1 MASATESNLASSNYQ
16 SDLDLVRRIGKS
28 ADAVSMARFLAQDL
42 VIETKPDATPVTD
55 ADKATEKCIREIL
68 EAERPNDGILGEEF
82 GSDITG
88 KKRYWVIDPIDGTKS
103 FLRGLPVWSTLIALI
118 EVNNSHEDADGKT
131 DGKEKHEVVVG
142 LVSSPALARTWF
154 ATKGGG
160 AFTTFDSDTNPK
172 KGTPRKLNVSKVNLI
187 KDAHVGY
194 SDFIGFGDHLP
205 GFQSIINDAWR
216 TRAVG
221 DFWSHVLVA
230 EGVMDVAIEPSLSL
244 WDMAPLDIVVREA
257 GGTFS
262 DLQGNE
268 GPFGKSGLSTNSA
281 LKGEVL
287 KRLNG

>member
-68 EAERPNDGILGEEF
+68 ETERPDDGILGEEF

-118 EVNNSHEDADGKT
+118 EVNNS
-131 DGKEKHEVVVG
+131 HEVVVG

-230 EGVMDVAIEPSLSL
+230 EGVMDVAIEPSLAL

-262 DLQGNE
+262 DLQGND

>member
-1 MASATESNLASSNYQ
+1 MAELATEKYAA
-16 SDLDLVRRIGKS
+16 DLQLIRKIGKA

-42 VIETKPDATPVTD
+42 IIETKPDATPVTD

-68 EAERPNDGILGEEF
+68 ESERPNDGILGEEF

-88 KKRYWVIDPIDGTKS
+88 KSRYWVIDPIDGTKS

-118 EVNNSHEDADGKT
+118 EVTNNAGV
-131 DGKEKHEVVVG
+131 EKHEVVVG

-160 AFTTFDSDTNPK
+160 AFTTFDGVNAPNS
-172 KGTPRKLNVSKVNLI
+172 GSPRKISVSKVNEI
-187 KDAHVGY
+187 KNAHLGY
-194 SDFIGFGDHLP
+194 SDFIGFGNRLA
-205 GFQSIINDAWR
+205 GFQSMFNEAWR

-221 DFWSHVLVA
+221 DFWSHMLVA
-230 EGVMDVAIEPSLSL
+230 EGVMDLAIEPSLAL

-257 GGTFS
+257 GGHFF
-262 DLQGNE
+262 DMDGND
-268 GPFGKSGLSTNSA
+268 GPFGKSGISTNAA
-281 LKGEVL
+281 LKDVVL

>member
-1 MASATESNLASSNYQ
+1 MASATESNLASSKYQ

-118 EVNNSHEDADGKT
+118 EVNNSHE
-131 DGKEKHEVVVG
+131 VVVG

-230 EGVMDVAIEPSLSL
+230 EGVMDVAIEPSLAL

-262 DLQGNE
+262 DLQGND

>member
-1 MASATESNLASSNYQ
+1 MAELATEKYAA
-16 SDLDLVRRIGKS
+16 DLQLIRKIGKA

-42 VIETKPDATPVTD
+42 IIETKPDATPVTD

-68 EAERPNDGILGEEF
+68 ESERSNDGILGEEF

-88 KKRYWVIDPIDGTKS
+88 KSRYWVIDPIDGTKS

-118 EVNNSHEDADGKT
+118 EVTNNDGV
-131 DGKEKHEVVVG
+131 EKHEVVVG

-160 AFTTFDSDTNPK
+160 AFTTFDGVNAPNNS
-172 KGTPRKLNVSKVNLI
+172 TPRKISVSKVNEI
-187 KDAHVGY
+187 KNAHLGY
-194 SDFIGFGDHLP
+194 SDFIGFGNRLNA
-205 GFQSIINDAWR
+205 FQSMFDEAWR

-221 DFWSHVLVA
+221 DFWSHMLVA
-230 EGVMDVAIEPSLSL
+230 EGVMDLAIEPSLAL

-257 GGTFS
+257 GGHFF
-262 DLQGNE
+262 DMDGKD
-268 GPFGKSGLSTNSA
+268 GPFGKSGISTNAA
-281 LKGEVL
+281 LKDVVL